1 MVFTAG
7 QIAAMIN
14 GKVEGDSAQTISTIA
29 KIEEAEMGALV
40 FIANPKYEQYL
51 TQTKASVILLSDM
64 IKVPGSVSATL
75 IRVPDPYAAFA
86 RLMSAYQQMTA
97 PKAKS
102 GIEQLSFIASTANIG
117 KDVYVGAFAYIGENV
132 TVGDGAQ
139 IYPGVYLGDNVSV
152 GAKSTLYPGV
162 KVYAHCRVGTEVI
175 IHAGAVVGAD
185 GFGFAPQP
193 DGTFKKVPQLGHVVI
208 EDQVEIGANTTID
221 RATMGATRIGRNV
234 KIDNLVQVAHN
245 VNIGN
250 NTAIAAQAGISGS
263 TKIGKNCIVGGQA
276 GVVGHIQLADGTR
289 VNAQSGV
296 TKTVKK
302 ANTDLS
308 GSPAFGYKAA
318 LKSQVIFKDLPGLLM
333 RIQLLEEKLAGL
345 SHLEKELNSK

>member
-7 QIAAMIN
+7 QIAAMIK
-14 GKVEGDSAQTISTIA
+14 GRVEGDSAQTISTIA
-29 KIEEAEMGALV
+29 KIEEAGKGALV

-51 TQTKASVILLSDM
+51 TQTKASVILLSEA
-64 IKVPGSVSATL
+64 IKVPETVSATL

-86 RLMSAYQQMTA
+86 QLMDAYQQIIA
-97 PKAKS
+97 PKARS
-102 GIEQLSFIASTANIG
+102 GIEQPSFIAPSATIG
-117 KDVYVGAFAYIGENV
+117 KDVYVGAFAYIGEHV
-132 TVGDGAQ
+132 RIGDGAQ
-139 IYPGVYLGDNVSV
+139 IYPGTYLGDHVSV
-152 GAKSTLYPGV
+152 GAKTTLHPGV
-162 KVYAHCRVGTEVI
+162 KIYAHCRVGNEVI
-175 IHAGAVVGAD
+175 IHAGAVIGAD

-193 DGTFKKVPQLGHVVI
+193 DGTFKKVPQLGHVII

-221 RATMGATRIGRNV
+221 RATMGATRIGKNV
-234 KIDNLVQVAHN
+234 KIDNLVQIAHN
-245 VNIGN
+245 VNIDH

-263 TKIGKNCIVGGQA
+263 TKIGRNCIIGGQA

-318 LKSQVIFKDLPGLLM
+318 LKSQVIFKDLPGLLT

-345 SHLEKELNSK
+345 NHSENELKS